1 MKVTTKSKNIQRRK
15 KVAVFNSVGARERER
30 ERERERRRKNEELR
44 APIKRLDLLGK
55 EILSFPF
62 LN

>member
-30 ERERERRRKNEELR
+30 EREGERTKN
-44 APIKRLDLLGK
+44 
-55 EILSFPF
+55 
-62 LN
+62 

>member
-1 MKVTTKSKNIQRRK
+1 MKVTTKSTNIQRRK

-30 ERERERRRKNEELR
+30 KRKNEELR